1 MSLSDLYTLN
11 MKDFHQ
17 KKSLTE
23 FSDRELLL
31 FILGNQ
37 VNLFRQT
44 QYLQQ
49 QIKGGDTEPLGHF
62 SETFKELVGDIDDI
76 LNQANKHL
84 AKDDTDKGF
93 LKF

>member
-1 MSLSDLYTLN
+1 

-17 KKSLTE
+17 KKSLSE
-23 FSDRELLL
+23 FTDRELLL
-31 FILGNQ
+31 FILANQ

-49 QIKGGDTEPLGHF
+49 QIKGGEAEHIGFFAD
-62 SETFKELVGDIDDI
+62 TFKELVQDIDDI
-76 LNQANKHL
+76 LNQADEHL
-84 AKDDTDKGF
+84 DQEDTDKGF